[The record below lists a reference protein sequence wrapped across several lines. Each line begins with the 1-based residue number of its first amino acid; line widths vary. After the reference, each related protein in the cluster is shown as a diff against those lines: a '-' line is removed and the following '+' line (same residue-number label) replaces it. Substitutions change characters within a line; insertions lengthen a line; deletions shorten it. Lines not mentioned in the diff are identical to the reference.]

1 VENECK
7 KTYINEFIQIKKR
20 EQDLNAW
27 RHYFS
32 ALEAMW
38 QYREM
43 WLDLILK
50 TWGEEGEVGAESE
63 ANDDGLVVVEE
74 LVEQESEA
82 LTLFTIHNNNS
93 T

>member
-38 QYREM
+38 
-43 WLDLILK
+43 
-50 TWGEEGEVGAESE
+50 
-63 ANDDGLVVVEE
+63 
-74 LVEQESEA
+74 
-82 LTLFTIHNNNS
+82 
-93 T
+93 